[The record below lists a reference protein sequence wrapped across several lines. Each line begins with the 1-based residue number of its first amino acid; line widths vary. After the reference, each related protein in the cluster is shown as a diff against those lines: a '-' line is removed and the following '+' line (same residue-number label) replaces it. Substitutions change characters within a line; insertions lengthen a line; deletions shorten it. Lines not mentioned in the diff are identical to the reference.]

1 MTTTTPPRTPLD
13 GIITCGACAEPLD
26 IEPGNAG
33 QEPRYTCRPSPG
45 NGWTEC
51 GTPKLRAHQA
61 DVLIIGEILDS
72 IITDETT
79 EMILAA
85 ATGSPKGDQTG
96 EHGLTNREVDRL
108 KNNPAGVHD
117 LLGRSNQGQRLP
129 GRLRRRSAGPPR
141 QGNRLLRPASAQ
153 QQPPR
158 GTDQPG
164 REHHARNQSLKRKHG
179 ELKPRHPGP
188 GHPAHPGISQT
199 GTLSR
204 VGPDP

>member
-1 MTTTTPPRTPLD
+1 VNNTQQRKYDTGKAGPGKGDNTMTTTTPPRTPLD

-108 KNNPAGVHD
+108 KNNPAEFTTSLGGATKARDFLAGFVDEVQVHQD
-117 LLGRSNQGQRLP
+117 RAIVCYALP
-129 GRLRRRSAGPPR
+129 LPSSSPLEGL
-141 QGNRLLRPASAQ
+141 
-153 QQPPR
+153 
-158 GTDQPG
+158 T
-164 REHHARNQSLKRKHG
+164 
-179 ELKPRHPGP
+179 
-188 GHPAHPGISQT
+188 SQDVNIT
-199 GTLSR
+199 PETR
-204 VGPDP
+204 A